1 MIKINFDF
9 NYRRPE
15 DLEQLNAMLA
25 TMKLQDLR
33 LENIRDYLA
42 TTTDGDDNLIGYRFG
57 VDSGEMTCK
66 LSKGKSGYYYQIDS
80 VVVDESVEHDEFL
93 DVWRAS
99 HPDRAV
105 RIVIRSQYDE
115 VAGYLIVHH
124 QKV

>member
-80 VVVDESVEHDEFL
+80 VVVDEGVEHDEFL

-105 RIVIRSQYDE
+105 RIVIRSQYDQ

>member
-1 MIKINFDF
+1 
-9 NYRRPE
+9 
-15 DLEQLNAMLA
+15 MLA

>member
-80 VVVDESVEHDEFL
+80 VVVDASVEHDEFL

-105 RIVIRSQYDE
+105 RIVIRSQYDQ

>member
-42 TTTDGDDNLIGYRFG
+42 TTTDGDDNLIGNRFV

-105 RIVIRSQYDE
+105 RIVIRSQYDQ

>member
-1 MIKINFDF
+1 MIEINFDF

>member
-33 LENIRDYLA
+33 LENVRDYLA

-80 VVVDESVEHDEFL
+80 VVVDASVEHDEFL

-105 RIVIRSQYDE
+105 RIVIRSQYDQ

>member
-42 TTTDGDDNLIGYRFG
+42 TTTDGDGNLIGYRFG
-57 VDSGEMTCK
+57 VDSGELICK
-66 LSKGKSGYYYQIDS
+66 LAKGKSGYYYQIDS
-80 VVVDESVEHDEFL
+80 VVVDESVDHDEYL
-93 DVWRAS
+93 EIWRES
-99 HPDRAV
+99 HPDRVV
-105 RIVIRSQYDE
+105 RIVIRSGYDE

-124 QKV
+124 QRT

>member
-1 MIKINFDF
+1 MVKINFDF
-9 NYRRPE
+9 SYRRPE

-33 LENIRDYLA
+33 LENICDYLA

-80 VVVDESVEHDEFL
+80 VVVDESIGHDEFL

-105 RIVIRSQYDE
+105 RIVIRSQYDQ

>member
-105 RIVIRSQYDE
+105 RIVIRSQYDQ

>member
-42 TTTDGDDNLIGYRFG
+42 TTTDGDGNLIGYRFG

-105 RIVIRSQYDE
+105 RIVIRSQYDQ

>member
-1 MIKINFDF
+1 MIKISFDF

-80 VVVDESVEHDEFL
+80 VVVDASVEHDEFL

-105 RIVIRSQYDE
+105 RIVIRSQYDQ

>member
-9 NYRRPE
+9 NYRRAE

-42 TTTDGDDNLIGYRFG
+42 TTTDGDGNLIGYRFG

-80 VVVDESVEHDEFL
+80 VVVDASVEHDEFL

-105 RIVIRSQYDE
+105 RIVIRSQYDQ

>member
-1 MIKINFDF
+1 MVKINFDF
-9 NYRRPE
+9 SYRRPE

-25 TMKLQDLR
+25 IMKLQDLR

-42 TTTDGDDNLIGYRFG
+42 KTTDGDDNLIGYRLG

-80 VVVDESVEHDEFL
+80 VVVDESIGHDEFL

-105 RIVIRSQYDE
+105 RIVIRSQYDQ

>member
-42 TTTDGDDNLIGYRFG
+42 TTTDGDGNLIGYRFG

-80 VVVDESVEHDEFL
+80 VVVDASVEHDEFL

-105 RIVIRSQYDE
+105 RVVIRSQYDQ

>member
-42 TTTDGDDNLIGYRFG
+42 TTTDGDGNLLGYRFG

-105 RIVIRSQYDE
+105 RIVIRSQYDQ

>member
-25 TMKLQDLR
+25 TMKLQDPR

-99 HPDRAV
+99 HPDCAV
-105 RIVIRSQYDE
+105 RIVIRSQYDQ

>member
-42 TTTDGDDNLIGYRFG
+42 TTTDGDGNLIGYRFG

-80 VVVDESVEHDEFL
+80 VVVDASVEHDEFL

-105 RIVIRSQYDE
+105 RIVIRSQYDQ

>member
-1 MIKINFDF
+1 MVKINFDF
-9 NYRRPE
+9 SYRRPE

-80 VVVDESVEHDEFL
+80 VVVDESIGHDEFL

-105 RIVIRSQYDE
+105 RIVIRSQYDQ

>member
-80 VVVDESVEHDEFL
+80 VVVDVSVEHDEFL

-105 RIVIRSQYDE
+105 RIVIRSQYDQ

>member
-42 TTTDGDDNLIGYRFG
+42 TTTDGDDNLSAIGLAW
-57 VDSGEMTCK
+57 T
-66 LSKGKSGYYYQIDS
+66 
-80 VVVDESVEHDEFL
+80 
-93 DVWRAS
+93 
-99 HPDRAV
+99 AV
-105 RIVIRSQYDE
+105 R
-115 VAGYLIVHH
+115 
-124 QKV
+124 